1 MGSLTQ
7 ETVERQ
13 DGQGTKELY
22 GSPVGACWFLE
33 WGGQQKQAHLIRAS
47 SFLAYQLLLA
57 TFSDPSHRKGLLAQ
71 AATGRLGWETLK
83 LQVPLP
89 TPAQG
94 EF

>member
-22 GSPVGACWFLE
+22 G
-33 WGGQQKQAHLIRAS
+33 GGQQKQAHLIRAS